1 MSDHTDDEYEFT
13 EFTEDELRSIDSTAE
28 VALDII
34 WPPSSS
40 DPQLVTR
47 LSKSNCCQLQGLQ
60 MGNSMPHNGSI
71 EHEGDPPRSRKSSG
85 FSTFDLTEEELQ
97 LIDHTVARLVSGVD
111 SSSGHEP
118 PTLSTY
124 SQLPYVEIT
133 IESPVPST
141 LVASPAPTL
150 GRSPS
155 PSLPEMAS
163 LYSRF
168 RASRNSL
175 SVSDLVGPVWCEVQ
189 FDYGLRGKRYLPPSL
204 RPEVLETRSGKK
216 IQVQQE
222 VAIKNHRIL
231 KKGTAVHK
239 KLEREIR
246 PIEVEITPN
255 TREDTW
261 GLKLLNM
268 ISNLRI
274 LIDEGCCREMPVM
287 GFVHGHFVTGVIDEI
302 LRASNTSRPT
312 VSRGTPSQE
321 PSSSFFSGS
330 KDSEW
335 AGGNIHILDNKT
347 RGTNSPPRA
356 RDALQSRLQLMLY
369 KRLLDTLLVPA
380 GIGSSQ
386 EGTANRQGL
395 SFHDIWVHHSLDPS
409 ASFSP
414 SFLQESAALVSSNGL
429 GPEAENAVCLE
440 DLENVWNTIVSELVR
455 AVGPGEH
462 DGVVS
467 NILKL
472 VYRRRGMSKK
482 RLAYAGESTQEPSKA
497 SSPETQYNEQKYNKN
512 LRGRAESED
521 VELQRAIHESLRHS
535 GRTVDSTLQ
544 DETSEV
550 MGRQRQD
557 ESEGLMQETGG
568 PVRVPGGWI
577 SPEDDIQRA
586 IDESKKSYHKQMGRE
601 VLPPSPPPLALDSK
615 RKQEDHEGV
624 IGVVEFEHDGVLL
637 DTHLSSVLDFW
648 HDRRAPRGVDLE
660 DTGRC
665 RYCEFSEGCEWLE
678 AKAKE
683 ITQGLPKRK

>member
-13 EFTEDELRSIDSTAE
+13 EFTEDELRAIDSTAE
-28 VALDII
+28 AALDTI

-40 DPQLVTR
+40 NPQLVTR
-47 LSKSNCCQLQGLQ
+47 L
-60 MGNSMPHNGSI
+60 
-71 EHEGDPPRSRKSSG
+71 EDEGDPPRSRKSSG
-85 FSTFDLTEEELQ
+85 FSTFELTEEELQ
-97 LIDHTVARLVSGVD
+97 LIDHTVARLVSDVD
-111 SSSGHEP
+111 SGPRCEP
-118 PTLSTY
+118 STLSTR

-133 IESPVPST
+133 AESPVPST

-204 RPEVLETRSGKK
+204 RPKVLETRSGKK

-222 VAIKNHRIL
+222 VAIKNDRVL

-274 LIDEGCCREMPVM
+274 LIDEGRCREMPVM

-302 LRASNTSRPT
+302 WASNTPRSA
-312 VSRGTPSQE
+312 VSRETHIQE
-321 PSSSFFSGS
+321 PSSSFSGS
-330 KDSEW
+330 KDSGW
-335 AGGNIHILDNKT
+335 AGGTIHILDNKT
-347 RGTNSPPRA
+347 RGTNSLPRS

-369 KRLLDTLLVPA
+369 KRLLDTLLVPVC
-380 GIGSSQ
+380 IGSSQ
-386 EGTANRQGL
+386 EGIPNRQGL
-395 SFHDIWVHHSLDPS
+395 SLPDVWVHHSLDPS

-414 SFLQESAALVSSNGL
+414 SFLQESAALVLSNGL
-429 GPEAENAVCLE
+429 GPEAENAVCLD
-440 DLENVWNTIVSELVR
+440 DLENVWNTTVSELVR
-455 AVGPGEH
+455 AVDPGVH
-462 DGVVS
+462 DSMVS
-467 NILKL
+467 NVLKL
-472 VYRRRGMSKK
+472 VYRRRGTSKK
-482 RLAYAGESTQEPSKA
+482 RSAYAGESTQEPRRV
-497 SSPETQYNEQKYNKN
+497 SSPETQCNEQTQSKKE
-512 LRGRAESED
+512 RAESED

-535 GRTVDSTLQ
+535 ERAIEFTLQ
-544 DETSEV
+544 DETTEV

-557 ESEGLMQETGG
+557 ESQELMQDTGS

-577 SPEDDIQRA
+577 SPEDDMQRA
-586 IDESKKSYHKQMGRE
+586 IDESKKSYHKQTGGE
-601 VLPPSPPPLALDSK
+601 VVPLSPPSLALDAK
-615 RKQEDHEGV
+615 RKQEDHKGV
-624 IGVVEFEHDGVLL
+624 IGVVEFEHDGALL

-683 ITQGLPKRK
+683 IAQELSKRK